1 MQQRLTRNKLTAA
14 VTIALGASAASVP
27 SFAVNFSDNGLGEAN
42 VVPYYT
48 VRSGYDTNLSV
59 VNTAPDKVVAFK
71 IRFREGDNSRDAR
84 DFNVFLSPND
94 VWVGTVSLDPETGSP
109 VIRTSDESCT
119 APWITTNKQAGFVVT
134 GQNANGKDVKEMEF
148 TNIGYAGGASLA
160 ADAGDPSIE
169 RAQEGHVEIIE
180 MGTADPTDPLAALAV
195 HGPTKDCASIVQVYN
210 GNRSVPAGQ
219 TPENGGCNDTGVAP
233 GTDVSLNTAF
243 RAEYCEPLNVLK
255 TSANLITVTEGGSS
269 GLPVETLANFF
280 NNLLTFQDDP
290 TDARD
295 IMREPGSTEPNLN
308 SALPQYSVQITERG
322 PVTAD
327 FTSTTGRGVDAVS
340 SLFSATDVVNE
351 YAIGGAAAAL
361 TTWVVSFPTKYAY
374 VDPAE
379 NSSGSVAPFE
389 NVFPLSPVQP
399 ITDQDYGGASC
410 VAVNFN
416 YFDREE
422 GAPGQPPP
430 EGILPSP
437 LPVIAPPPANTICQ
451 EDQTLQFGSAPL
463 LGSGNN
469 YAVPLG
475 DAFTSGWMRLG
486 FPGAGSLVGAE
497 LDSSTL
503 LPTGAQVTFTGLPV
517 TGFSVKALQNGVVE
531 AGVLRNY
538 GIVSPHAYYRD
549 IRITTP

>member
-14 VTIALGASAASVP
+14 VAIALGASAASLP
-27 SFAVNFSDNGLGEAN
+27 SFAVNFSDNGLGE
-42 VVPYYT
+42 VGIVPYYT
-48 VRSGYDTNLSV
+48 VRNGYDTNLSV
-59 VNTAPDKVVAFK
+59 VNTTSDKVVAFK

-119 APWITTNKQAGFVVT
+119 APWITTDKQAGFVVV
-134 GQNANGKDVKEMEF
+134 GQNANGKEVKEMEL
-148 TNIGYAGGASLA
+148 TNIGYAGGGPLQ

-195 HGPTKDCASIVQVYN
+195 HGPTKDCAGIVQVYN
-210 GNRSVPAGQ
+210 GTRSIAAGQ
-219 TPENGGCNDTGVAP
+219 TAENGGCNDTVVAP
-233 GTDVSLNTAF
+233 GDNVTGNTAF
-243 RAEYCEPLNVLK
+243 QAEYCEPLNLLK
-255 TSANLITVTEGGSS
+255 VSANLITVTEGGSS
-269 GLPVETLANFF
+269 GLPVETLGNFF
-280 NNLLTFQDDP
+280 NNLLTHEDDP
-290 TDARD
+290 ANPLDLMND
-295 IMREPGSTEPNLN
+295 PGSTRPNLN
-308 SALPQYSVQITERG
+308 DASPPYSVQITERG
-322 PVTAD
+322 PVTVD
-327 FTSTTGRGVDAVS
+327 FSTPFIRGVDAVS

-351 YAIGGAAAAL
+351 YAIGGAANAL

-374 VDPAE
+374 VDPEE
-379 NSSGSVAPFE
+379 NPSGNPAPFE
-389 NVFPLSPVQP
+389 NIFPLSPVQP
-399 ITDQDYGGASC
+399 ISDQDYGGASC
-410 VAVNFN
+410 VAVDFN

-437 LPVIAPPPANTICQ
+437 VPVTGPPPGNTICQ

-486 FPGAGSLVGAE
+486 FPGAGSLVGDE

-503 LPTGAQVTFTGLPV
+503 QPTGAQVTFSGLPV
-517 TGFSVKALQNGVVE
+517 TGFSVKALQNGVVQQ
-531 AGVLRNY
+531 GVLRNY

-549 IRITTP
+549 IRIITP